1 MKWWVTILFGLSLAR
16 PAIADKWSDR
26 ADRFHGGAFLHYEL
40 TTLTSIEP
48 DVSDEPDAMAGRF
61 TDLALAG
68 VRLHG
73 FLSRNSRVAY
83 HVGFDGAA
91 GSSIRRAGFAY
102 DVALFP
108 IGAVLRLGETSIIGV
123 GAGIGLSG
131 AVGTLDDA
139 VTLPLEALAEI
150 GGGRLRLLARGRAS
164 FVAKADARQGGAA
177 STQRVDELEA
187 MLGLRIGRHYDS
199 FGFPSGNGYFVA
211 VSYRELEGAQLAGIT
226 LGYSI
231 DLAMRRSR
239 SR

>member
-1 MKWWVTILFGLSLAR
+1 MRCLALLLLVI
-16 PAIADKWSDR
+16 PNVAAADVWRDR

-40 TTLTSIEP
+40 TTLTSLE
-48 DVSDEPDAMAGRF
+48 SGEPDAMPTRF

-73 FLSRNSRVAY
+73 FLARNSRVAY
-83 HVGFDGAA
+83 HIGFAAAA

-108 IGAVLRLGETSIIGV
+108 VGVVLRLGETSIIGV
-123 GAGIGLSG
+123 GAGVGLSG

-139 VTLPLEALAEI
+139 VSLPLEALAEL
-150 GGGRLRLLARGRAS
+150 GGGKLRLIARGRAS
-164 FVAKADARQGGAA
+164 FVARADARQSGAP

-211 VSYRELEGAQLAGIT
+211 VSYRELAGAQLAGIT

-231 DLAMRRSR
+231 DLAMPRSR

>member
-1 MKWWVTILFGLSLAR
+1 MK
-16 PAIADKWSDR
+16 AIVALVLVFASRSAVADTWSDR
-26 ADRFHGGAFLHYEL
+26 AERFHGGAFLHYEL
-40 TTLTSIEP
+40 TSLTAVDDSIPE
-48 DVSDEPDAMAGRF
+48 RF

-73 FLSRNSRVAY
+73 FLARNSRIAY

-108 IGAVLRLGETSIIGV
+108 VGVVLRLGQTSIIGL
-123 GAGIGLSG
+123 GAGVGLSG

-139 VTLPLEALAEI
+139 VSLPLEALAEL
-150 GGGRLRLLARGRAS
+150 GGGRVRLIARGRVA
-164 FVAKADARQGGAA
+164 FIAKADGRQDGAP

-187 MLGLRIGRHYDS
+187 MVGLRIGRHYES
-199 FGFPSGNGYFVA
+199 FGFPSGNGYFA
-211 VSYRELEGAQLAGIT
+211 GISYREIGGAQLAGIT

-231 DLAMRRSR
+231 DLAMPRAR
-239 SR
+239 

>member
-1 MKWWVTILFGLSLAR
+1 MKWLAVSFALAWAS
-16 PAIADKWSDR
+16 PAVADKWSDR

-40 TTLTSIEP
+40 TTLTAIEP
-48 DVSDEPDAMAGRF
+48 DEMPERTTERF

-73 FLSRNSRVAY
+73 FLARNSRVAY
-83 HVGFDGAA
+83 HIGFDGAA

-108 IGAVLRLGETSIIGV
+108 VGVVLRLGETSIVGV
-123 GAGIGLSG
+123 GAGVGFSG

-139 VTLPLEALAEI
+139 VSLPLEALAEI
-150 GGGRLRLLARGRAS
+150 GGGRVRLMARARAA
-164 FVAKADARQGGAA
+164 FVAKADARQDGAP
-177 STQRVDELEA
+177 STQQVDELEA

-211 VSYRELEGAQLAGIT
+211 VSYRELAGSQLAGIT

-231 DLAMRRSR
+231 DLAMPRSR
-239 SR
+239 RR